1 MSSLI
6 LHHVCAPL
14 EKSVEGM
21 ALCDQIVTG
30 CVNDDLLDNGLALR
44 KRMEVNVQPTVKCWR
59 PSLILP
65 PQLDAIPRWI
75 DSEGFLYIQH
85 LKSSPFCHV
94 DVINKLIN
102 WYYTKTPPE
111 PDTICWEEHAP
122 CVAR

>member
-14 EKSVEGM
+14 EKSVGGM

-30 CVNDDLLDNGLALR
+30 CVNDDLLDSGLALR